1 MFNKIKDALTGA
13 KSGKDLGTAVD
24 LGGYEKYL
32 QGITFPAT
40 KDEVIG
46 ALQANDAADGLKD
59 HVMSL
64 PQDRF
69 DNPQDIFKTLL
80 NR

>member
-1 MFNKIKDALTGA
+1 MFDKIKDALTGA
-13 KSGKDLGTAVD
+13 KSGKDLGNVAE

-32 QGITFPAT
+32 QGVTFPAS

-46 ALQANDAADGLKD
+46 ALQANGAADGLKD

-64 PQDRF
+64 SQDRF
-69 DNPQDIFKTLL
+69 DNPQEIFRTLL
-80 NR
+80 KR

>member
-1 MFNKIKDALTGA
+1 MFDKLKDMFTGA
-13 KSGKDLGTAVD
+13 KSGKDLGSVGD

-32 QGITFPAT
+32 RGITFPAS

-46 ALQANDAADGLKD
+46 ALQENGAAEGLKD

-64 PQDRF
+64 SQDRF
-69 DNPQDIFKTLL
+69 DNPQEIFKTLL

>member
-1 MFNKIKDALTGA
+1 MFDKIKDMFSGA
-13 KSGKDLGTAVD
+13 KSGQDLGNMAD

-32 QGITFPAT
+32 QGITFPAS

-46 ALQANDAADGLKD
+46 ALQANGASDGLKD

-64 PQDRF
+64 SQDRF
-69 DNPQDIFKTLL
+69 NSPEEIFKTLL